1 MRVSDLLLKR
11 DAEIRRLA
19 KYLYEHDYLN
29 YEEMDLVIRGQ
40 FLADEK
46 EQNKVRTWDT
56 KKFGN
61 YLLKF

>member
-1 MRVSDLLLKR
+1 VRVSSLLTKR

-29 YEEMDLVIRGQ
+29 YEEMDLVIKGQ
-40 FLADEK
+40 KLTGEK
-46 EQNKVRTWDT
+46 EQKKVRTWNT
-56 KKFGN
+56 EKYGN